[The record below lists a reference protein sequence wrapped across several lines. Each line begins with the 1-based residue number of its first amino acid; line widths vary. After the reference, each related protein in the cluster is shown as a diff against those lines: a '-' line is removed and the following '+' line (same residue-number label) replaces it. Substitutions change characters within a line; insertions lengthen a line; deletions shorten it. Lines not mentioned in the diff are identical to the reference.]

1 MSATRPSSPQ
11 TDVRVED
18 ASPRDIARLR
28 ARRRAARRRQRLLR
42 VDLGLGVFVA
52 IVLLVATPGLA
63 IAAIMAGLLLALCVL
78 SVVLE
83 RRRRRAA
90 TQPELARRPP
100 EGSASRLSGGAA
112 NPGEPIAE
120 RRRRS
125 TR

>member
-28 ARRRAARRRQRLLR
+28 ARRRAARRRRRLLR

-112 NPGEPIAE
+112 NAGEPIAE

>member
-1 MSATRPSSPQ
+1 VSAARPSSPQ

-28 ARRRAARRRQRLLR
+28 ARRRAALRRRRLLR

-112 NPGEPIAE
+112 NTGEPIAE